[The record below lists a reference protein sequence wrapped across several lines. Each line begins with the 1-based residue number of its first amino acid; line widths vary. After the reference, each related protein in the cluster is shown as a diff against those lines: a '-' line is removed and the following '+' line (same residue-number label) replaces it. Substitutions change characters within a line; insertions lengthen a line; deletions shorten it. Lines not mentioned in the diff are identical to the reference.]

1 MLLRMTMRVM
11 HRAPPPVPRT
21 TRTMHIKAGASP
33 AAARPADASASLPDG
48 ASGEDRLPQLAAA
61 IGEPARAR
69 MLCAL
74 LDGHARTATELAVA
88 GEIAASTASGH
99 LSRLV
104 KQGLLTGLS
113 QGRHRYFRL
122 SGAAVAQALE
132 SLLVIAGTPRAGFT
146 PSTPQRLRAART
158 CYDHMAGAYAV
169 TWHDHFLAQGW
180 LLAGGDGYILSPAGQ
195 RALAELGLDFSTPG
209 KTRRLACPCMDW
221 SERRPHLAGALGAAF
236 LELALR
242 KRWVVRGLDSRALQV
257 TPKGDRQLAET
268 QGRPATA
275 STAQ

>member
-1 MLLRMTMRVM
+1 MRVM
-11 HRAPPPVPRT
+11 HRARPPARVQTDAAPALADPLD
-21 TRTMHIKAGASP
+21 SP
-33 AAARPADASASLPDG
+33 AALSEAD
-48 ASGEDRLPQLAAA
+48 SGEDRLPQVAAA

-74 LDGHARTATELAVA
+74 LDGHARTATELAAA
-88 GEIAASTASGH
+88 GEIAPSTASGH
-99 LSRLV
+99 LTRLV
-104 KQGLLTGLS
+104 KQGLLTVLS

-132 SLLVIAGTPRAGFT
+132 SLLVIAGTPRTGFT
-146 PSTPQRLRAART
+146 PSTPERLRTART

-169 TWHDHFLAQGW
+169 AWHDHFLAQGW
-180 LLAGGDGYILSPAGQ
+180 LVAGGNGYTVTAAGE
-195 RALAELGLDFSTPG
+195 RALAELGMELSTLG

-242 KRWVVRGLDSRALQV
+242 RRWVTRGLDSRALQV
-257 TPKGDRQLAET
+257 TPAGQRQLGDSAS
-268 QGRPATA
+268 RATNGD
-275 STAQ
+275 TAQ